1 MIFNYLWIIPVL
13 VLVNLF
19 LCVWIILKMG
29 KLERFQTYEAHT
41 NLQLINQS
49 LNRLSDI
56 TEKLERQ
63 NQNSSK
69 PARIISEDFT
79 DDSNFDKGQEA
90 LALIRRGENPKLISK
105 KLGISRSEIELL
117 AASEKLSDDC
127 RTSKG

>member
-1 MIFNYLWIIPVL
+1 MIFNYLWIIAVL

-19 LCVWIILKMG
+19 LCIWIILKMG

-56 TEKLERQ
+56 TETLEKQ
-63 NQNSSK
+63 NQNSSR
-69 PARIISEDFT
+69 PDRIINDSFS
-79 DDSNFDKGQEA
+79 DDSGFDKEQEV
-90 LALIRRGENPKLISK
+90 LALIRQGENPQLISK

-117 AASEKLSDDC
+117 AASEKLSDSC
-127 RTSKG
+127 RTSKS